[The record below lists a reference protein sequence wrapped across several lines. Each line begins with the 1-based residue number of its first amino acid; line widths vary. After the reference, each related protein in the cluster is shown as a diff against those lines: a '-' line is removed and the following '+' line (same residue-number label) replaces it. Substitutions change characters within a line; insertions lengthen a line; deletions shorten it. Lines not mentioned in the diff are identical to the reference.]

1 MINTQKGLGH
11 RVHTLGPKP
20 MYGIKC

>member
-11 RVHTLGPKP
+11 RVYTLGPKP